1 MLSLAYSIEHTL
13 YANVFFRR
21 TISMK
26 QIGIIRKTDKLGRI
40 VIPKEIRDF
49 FDIDICEPVEILATE
64 NGVLIRKANYKPVNH
79 P

>member
-1 MLSLAYSIEHTL
+1 
-13 YANVFFRR
+13 
-21 TISMK
+21 MK

-49 FDIDICEPVEILATE
+49 FDIDTCEPVEILATE

-79 P
+79 Y

>member
-1 MLSLAYSIEHTL
+1 
-13 YANVFFRR
+13 
-21 TISMK
+21 MK